1 MKVKHIN
8 FKFELE
14 GHGIVNYDS
23 GDQKYLWNRESKD
36 GNKNQFISGDNNN
49 MYAKKHYYRDE
60 NGVLK
65 YKIKISSDALRN
77 AMFKNDAIATNPSI
91 MHHKTLLNSF
101 IGSTMGLI
109 RGYMFA
115 GNNETIKRKSP
126 LTITS
131 AIQSNNAES
140 YMELHTRSGEKK
152 TNNDSDTKDTSLF
165 NKETI
170 GDISYVGRGFIDIQ
184 GLEFISSD
192 PVFDRYS
199 FNSDDFEILKVFLQ
213 NNLPNFDSELGYYSL
228 KTSAIDVAEYGIKL
242 NKENILH
249 LIKESLKRTFNISIG
264 RAGSYAKLSRLSIQ
278 LVSDLVNPE
287 NNKWIEIGGIG
298 DIDNLDFD
306 IEEYYCLTDE
316 LEAKK
321 QRELIEESLKESA
334 KKKNDAK
341 KQKK

>member
-1 MKVKHIN
+1 
-8 FKFELE
+8 
-14 GHGIVNYDS
+14 
-23 GDQKYLWNRESKD
+23 
-36 GNKNQFISGDNNN
+36 
-49 MYAKKHYYRDE
+49 
-60 NGVLK
+60 
-65 YKIKISSDALRN
+65 
-77 AMFKNDAIATNPSI
+77 
-91 MHHKTLLNSF
+91 
-101 IGSTMGLI
+101 
-109 RGYMFA
+109 MFA

-170 GDISYVGRGFIDIQ
+170 GDISYVGGGFIDIQ